1 MYKAVWLT
9 MCLSAASF
17 AQVRL
22 ESPIWSPDGKQIAF
36 GISFT
41 GQGTDW
47 NIYLT
52 NIDGTGLRPVTRTGA
67 WDAAWSPDGATIV
80 FVSTVAA
87 KRQISSM
94 PLDGSSTH
102 QLTTG
107 DNENFQPAWAP
118 KGAKLAFTCR
128 SGSTSRICVMNAD
141 GTDIHPVTD
150 TNQQCRWPTWSPD
163 GKRLAYYCQGDVWT
177 ANLETGAHAKLFTI
191 GPATSTLDWSPDGEQ
206 ILFVAD
212 TGELAGIDV
221 SNISSKETRRILAA
235 DWQPGQPR
243 WSPDGHRIL
252 FAAAGSQPGIY
263 CLDTGT
269 SNVREVIAGTGIH
282 K

>member
-1 MYKAVWLT
+1 MYKAIWLT
-9 MCLSAASF
+9 MCLSTASL
-17 AQVRL
+17 AQVRV
-22 ESPIWSPDGKQIAF
+22 ESPIWSPDGKRIAF
-36 GISFT
+36 AVNFT

-47 NIYLT
+47 NVYLT
-52 NIDGTGLRPVTRTGA
+52 NIDGSGLRQITRTGA
-67 WDAAWSPDGATIV
+67 WDATWSPDGTAIA
-80 FVSTVAA
+80 FVSTVAG

-94 PLDGSSTH
+94 SLAASASH

-107 DNENFQPAWAP
+107 DVESFHPAWSP

-128 SGSTSRICVMNAD
+128 SGPSSRICIMNAD
-141 GTDIHPVTD
+141 GSDVHPVSG
-150 TNQQCRWPTWSPD
+150 TNQQCRWPSWGPD

-177 ANLETGAHAKLFTI
+177 ADLETGERAKLFTI
-191 GPATSTLDWSPDGEQ
+191 GPASSTLDWSPDGGQ

-212 TGELAGIDV
+212 TGDLAGIDV
-221 SNISSKETRRILAA
+221 YNISSKQTRRILAA
-235 DWQPGQPR
+235 DWRPGQPR

-252 FAAAGSQPGIY
+252 FAAGGSKAGIY

-269 SNVREVIAGTGIH
+269 SNVREVIMGTGIH